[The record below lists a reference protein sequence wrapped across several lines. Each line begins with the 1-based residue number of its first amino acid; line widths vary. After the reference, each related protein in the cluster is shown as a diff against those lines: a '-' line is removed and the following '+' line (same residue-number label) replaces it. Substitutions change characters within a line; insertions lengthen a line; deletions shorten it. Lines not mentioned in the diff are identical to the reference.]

1 MAGALG
7 LTTPAKLEIRDLSIS
22 FASTP
27 RVHAVDKVSLAV
39 APGETV
45 CLLGPSGCGKSSV
58 LRAVAGFI
66 TPDAGEVRVDGRVV
80 RGPGADRGMVFQ
92 EYALFPWHTV
102 SRNIEFGL
110 HKRIPD
116 GEARQALV
124 RSWIAKVKLGGFDH
138 AYPRQLSGG
147 MQQRVAIARALAPD
161 PQVLLMDEPFGA
173 LDAQTRVLMQEM
185 LEGLISESRGAVLFV
200 THDIDEALIVGD
212 TLCIMSKRPGRLIE
226 TIRNPFA
233 RPRSAYIFEHSD
245 YGPVKARI
253 FETIRREI
261 D

>member
-1 MAGALG
+1 
-7 LTTPAKLEIRDLSIS
+7 LTTPVKLEIRELSIS
-22 FASTP
+22 FASKP
-27 RVHAVDKVSLAV
+27 RVHAVDAVSLTV
-39 APGETV
+39 AAGETL

-58 LRAVAGFI
+58 LRAVAGFVR
-66 TPDAGEVRVDGRVV
+66 PDSGDVRVDGRLVTA
-80 RGPGADRGMVFQ
+80 PGADRGMVFQ

-102 SRNIEFGL
+102 SRNIAFGL
-110 HKRIPD
+110 RRRIPD
-116 GEARQALV
+116 AAKREAVV
-124 RSWIAKVKLGGFDH
+124 RSWIAKVKLDGFEK
-138 AYPRQLSGG
+138 AYPKQLSGG
-147 MQQRVAIARALAPD
+147 MQQRVAIARALAPE

-185 LEGLISESRGAVLFV
+185 LEGLIAESRNAVVFV

-212 TLCIMSKRPGRLIE
+212 TLCVMSRRPGRVLE

-233 RPRSAYIFEHSD
+233 RPRSAHIFEHRD

-253 FETIRREI
+253 FEMIRRQI

>member
-1 MAGALG
+1 LG
-7 LTTPAKLEIRDLSIS
+7 LTTPVKLEIRELSIS
-22 FASTP
+22 FASKP
-27 RVHAVDKVSLAV
+27 RVHAVDAVSLTV
-39 APGETV
+39 AAGETL

-58 LRAVAGFI
+58 LRAVAGFVR
-66 TPDAGEVRVDGRVV
+66 PDSGDVRVDGRLVTA
-80 RGPGADRGMVFQ
+80 PGADRGMVFQ

-102 SRNIEFGL
+102 SRNIAFGL
-110 HKRIPD
+110 RRRIPD
-116 GEARQALV
+116 AAKREAVV
-124 RSWIAKVKLGGFDH
+124 RSWIAKVKLDGFEK
-138 AYPRQLSGG
+138 AYPKQLSGG
-147 MQQRVAIARALAPD
+147 MRQRVAIARALAPE

-185 LEGLISESRGAVLFV
+185 LEGLIAESRNAVVFV

-212 TLCIMSKRPGRLIE
+212 TLCVMSRRPGRVLE

-233 RPRSAYIFEHSD
+233 RPRSAHIFEHRD

-253 FETIRREI
+253 FEMIRRQI

>member
-1 MAGALG
+1 LG
-7 LTTPAKLEIRDLSIS
+7 LTPPAKLEIRELSIS
-22 FASTP
+22 FASKP
-27 RVHAVDKVSLAV
+27 RIHAVDNVSLAV
-39 APGETV
+39 APGETA

-58 LRAVAGFI
+58 LRAVAGFVR
-66 TPDAGEVRVDGRVV
+66 PDSGQVLVDGRAVSA
-80 RGPGADRGMVFQ
+80 PGADRGMVFQ

-110 HKRIPD
+110 RKRVPAR
-116 GEARQALV
+116 EARQALV
-124 RSWIAKVKLGGFDH
+124 RSWIAKVKLEGFER
-138 AYPRQLSGG
+138 AYPKQLSGG

-185 LEGLISESRGAVLFV
+185 LESLISESRGAVVFV

-212 TLCIMSKRPGRLIE
+212 TLCIMSKRPGRLLE

-233 RPRSAYIFEHSD
+233 RPRSAHIFEHSD

-261 D
+261 V

>member
-1 MAGALG
+1 M
-7 LTTPAKLEIRDLSIS
+7 TTPVKLEIRELSIS
-22 FASTP
+22 FASKP
-27 RVHAVDKVSLAV
+27 RVHAVDAVSLTV
-39 APGETV
+39 AAGETL

-58 LRAVAGFI
+58 LRAVAGFVR
-66 TPDAGEVRVDGRVV
+66 PDSGDVRVDGRLVTA
-80 RGPGADRGMVFQ
+80 PGADRGMVFQ

-102 SRNIEFGL
+102 SRNIAFGL
-110 HKRIPD
+110 RRRIPD
-116 GEARQALV
+116 AAKREAVV
-124 RSWIAKVKLGGFDH
+124 RSWIAKVKLDGFEK
-138 AYPRQLSGG
+138 AYPKQLSGG
-147 MQQRVAIARALAPD
+147 MQQRVAIARALAPE

-185 LEGLISESRGAVLFV
+185 LEGLIAESRNAVVFV

-212 TLCIMSKRPGRLIE
+212 TLCVMSRRPGRVLE

-233 RPRSAYIFEHSD
+233 RPRSAHIFEHRD

-253 FETIRREI
+253 FEMIRRQI

>member
-1 MAGALG
+1 
-7 LTTPAKLEIRDLSIS
+7 LTTPVKLEIRELSIS
-22 FASTP
+22 FASKP
-27 RVHAVDKVSLAV
+27 RVHAVDAVSLTV
-39 APGETV
+39 AAGETL

-58 LRAVAGFI
+58 LRAVAGFVR
-66 TPDAGEVRVDGRVV
+66 PDSGDVRVDGRLVTA
-80 RGPGADRGMVFQ
+80 PGADRGMVFQ

-102 SRNIEFGL
+102 SRNIAFGL
-110 HKRIPD
+110 RRRIPD
-116 GEARQALV
+116 AAKREAVV
-124 RSWIAKVKLGGFDH
+124 RSWIAKVKLDGFEK
-138 AYPRQLSGG
+138 AYPKQLSGG
-147 MQQRVAIARALAPD
+147 MRQRVAIARALAPE

-185 LEGLISESRGAVLFV
+185 LEGLIAESRNAVVFV

-212 TLCIMSKRPGRLIE
+212 TLCVMSRRPGRVLE

-233 RPRSAYIFEHSD
+233 RPRSAHIFEHRD

-253 FETIRREI
+253 FEMIRRQI

>member
-1 MAGALG
+1 M
-7 LTTPAKLEIRDLSIS
+7 TTPVKLEIRELSIS
-22 FASTP
+22 FASKP
-27 RVHAVDKVSLAV
+27 RVHAVDAVSLTV
-39 APGETV
+39 AAGETL

-58 LRAVAGFI
+58 LRAVAGFVR
-66 TPDAGEVRVDGRVV
+66 PDSGDVRVDGRLVTA
-80 RGPGADRGMVFQ
+80 PGADRGMVFQ

-102 SRNIEFGL
+102 SRNIAFGL
-110 HKRIPD
+110 RRRIPD
-116 GEARQALV
+116 AAKREAVV
-124 RSWIAKVKLGGFDH
+124 RSGIAKVKLDGFEK
-138 AYPRQLSGG
+138 AYPKQLSGG
-147 MQQRVAIARALAPD
+147 MRQRVAIARALAPE

-185 LEGLISESRGAVLFV
+185 LEGLIAESRNAVVFV

-212 TLCIMSKRPGRLIE
+212 TLCVMSRRPGRVLE

-233 RPRSAYIFEHSD
+233 RPRSAHIFEHRD

-253 FETIRREI
+253 FEMIRRQI

>member
-1 MAGALG
+1 LG
-7 LTTPAKLEIRDLSIS
+7 LTTPVKLEIRELSIS
-22 FASTP
+22 FASKP
-27 RVHAVDKVSLAV
+27 RVHAVDAVSLTV
-39 APGETV
+39 AAGETL

-58 LRAVAGFI
+58 LRAVAGFVR
-66 TPDAGEVRVDGRVV
+66 PDSGDVRVDGRLVTA
-80 RGPGADRGMVFQ
+80 PGADRGMVFQ

-102 SRNIEFGL
+102 SRNIAFGL
-110 HKRIPD
+110 RRRIPD
-116 GEARQALV
+116 AAKREAVV
-124 RSWIAKVKLGGFDH
+124 RSWIAKVKLDGFEK
-138 AYPRQLSGG
+138 AYPKQLSGG
-147 MQQRVAIARALAPD
+147 MQQRVAIARALAPE

-185 LEGLISESRGAVLFV
+185 LEGLIAESRNAVVFV

-212 TLCIMSKRPGRLIE
+212 TLCVMSRRPGRVLE

-233 RPRSAYIFEHSD
+233 RPRSAHIFEHRD

-253 FETIRREI
+253 FEMIRRQI

>member
-1 MAGALG
+1 M
-7 LTTPAKLEIRDLSIS
+7 TTPAKLEIRELSIS
-22 FASTP
+22 FPSKP
-27 RVHAVDKVSLAV
+27 PVHAVDAVSLSV
-39 APGETV
+39 AAGETL

-66 TPDAGEVRVDGRVV
+66 RPDSGDVRVDGRLVTA
-80 RGPGADRGMVFQ
+80 PGADRGMVFQ

-102 SRNIEFGL
+102 SRNIAFGL
-110 HKRIPD
+110 HRRIPD
-116 GEARQALV
+116 AAKREAIV
-124 RSWIAKVKLGGFDH
+124 RSWIAKVKLDGFEK
-138 AYPRQLSGG
+138 AYPKQLSGG
-147 MQQRVAIARALAPD
+147 MRQRVAIARALAPE

-185 LEGLISESRGAVLFV
+185 LEGLIAESRNAVVFV

-212 TLCIMSKRPGRLIE
+212 TLCVMSRRPGRVLE
-226 TIRNPFA
+226 TIRNPFV
-233 RPRSAYIFEHSD
+233 RPRSAHIFEHRD

-253 FETIRREI
+253 FEMIRRQI